1 MGYPVY
7 QVLSSPRTGS
17 GVLYHHAWRK
27 SGNIAGRLGEYFN
40 ISDSKEETE
49 QKFQFLENRKQENR
63 HYCLKIH
70 CGQIKDTNRTINY
83 LKDYHVYVAQRNPWD
98 AFLSYMFCE
107 LNEWK
112 GPHRFPDN
120 RFGRWTKQGK
130 QFVEIET
137 ENFVLNITEDD
148 IRQHTSIYKRDR
160 DLIKDIT
167 SNIQHTIFDY
177 DNLPN
182 CNHTIP
188 IGIDY
193 EKHVPYKEKYKKLFL
208 EYLHD

>member
-1 MGYPVY
+1 MTRKLEDLFDLP
-7 QVLSSPRTGS
+7 SS
-17 GVLYHHAWRK
+17 
-27 SGNIAGRLGEYFN
+27 
-40 ISDSKEETE
+40 
-49 QKFQFLENRKQENR
+49 
-63 HYCLKIH
+63 
-70 CGQIKDTNRTINY
+70 
-83 LKDYHVYVAQRNPWD
+83 
-98 AFLSYMFCE
+98 
-107 LNEWK
+107 
-112 GPHRFPDN
+112 
-120 RFGRWTKQGK
+120 
-130 QFVEIET
+130 VEIET

-148 IRQHTSIYKRDR
+148 IRQHTNIYKRDR